1 MAKIKLSE
9 KFKELTSDEIVRMKL
24 GLIIQ
29 KPFST
34 VTRWIKKED
43 PKLTQSDTLQAIE
56 KVTGLKPN
64 QVYKLNKESI

>member
-9 KFKELTSDEIVRMKL
+9 KFKEITSDEIVRMKI

-43 PKLTQSDTLQAIE
+43 LKLTQSDTLQAIE

-64 QVYKLNKESI
+64 QVYKLEKQLA